1 MIHVDTRTCIK
12 QAYLEFHVTAV
23 LTAMR
28 VEAYA

>member
-12 QAYLEFHVTAV
+12 QAYVEFRVTAV

-28 VEAYA
+28 VEAYP